1 MQLSMSQIIECYLHA
16 TQNEI
21 DIDKSLSKSITKK
34 MPPLPRTSKWA
45 GERWSSS
52 SLQIIYAV
60 IMFAFLTIPRPQ
72 NPAGVPCRALF

>member
-34 MPPLPRTSKWA
+34 CHHFPGQVNGQGK
-45 GERWSSS
+45 G
-52 SLQIIYAV
+52 
-60 IMFAFLTIPRPQ
+60 
-72 NPAGVPCRALF
+72 GVHRVCKLFMQ